1 MEYKETKPC
10 IELEPF
16 IHSFW
21 EMKGSEQDKQWER
34 IFPDGCTGLVLNLGD
49 NCITDNGLVSME
61 SEKTYAVGA
70 MTSFK
75 DSFIDNNTHLFGVC
89 LKPAAFTNFYKYLPQ
104 SELIDN
110 TVEFDKTYSFN
121 IDKILKNPIPYL
133 NQFYS
138 DRIIKKDNG
147 LKLVIEDIHNSNGQL
162 PVYELAKKNY
172 TTVRQLERNFK
183 THIGISPK
191 EYSNIVRFQ
200 NTLNVIKNADHNRN
214 LFDISFECGFYD
226 HSHLTNNIKK
236 YSGLTP
242 TEL

>member
-10 IELEPF
+10 TELEPF

-34 IFPDGCTGLVLNLGD
+34 IFPDGCTGLVLNLGG